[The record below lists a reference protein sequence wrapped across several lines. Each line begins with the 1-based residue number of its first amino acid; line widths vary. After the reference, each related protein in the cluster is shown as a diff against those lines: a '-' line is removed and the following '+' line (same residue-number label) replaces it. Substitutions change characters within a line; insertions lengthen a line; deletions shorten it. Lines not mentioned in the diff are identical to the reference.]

1 MPSPFHLQ
9 GAVCMGPQCRLC
21 SLAPAPCSCPI
32 GSSPSLRRP
41 LAMHQG
47 PLPRRTQCPLR
58 GTILPLAACATSVL
72 RPQSQYSFPQ
82 KVSECLP
89 RHRPLPSP
97 TTSLIE
103 TSLLLFVLTKRI
115 LELMRSLGSSYFPD
129 PAGSLLSPCFLL
141 LLLFSFSSS
150 FSFSLLSF
158 IFFSLFWGKWM

>member
-41 LAMHQG
+41 LVIHQG

-97 TTSLIE
+97 TTWLIE

-115 LELMRSLGSSYFPD
+115 LELMRSIIGGPLRICQPQIPYNVPSIPYWAEG
-129 PAGSLLSPCFLL
+129 ARTHTHV
-141 LLLFSFSSS
+141 
-150 FSFSLLSF
+150 
-158 IFFSLFWGKWM
+158 